1 MLGSRVTC
9 FANAHGDS
17 DAYSHA
23 HPNANRY
30 THSDRSDSG
39 SVLPHYADRDTRGDA
54 PDSRTCSGRGSASP
68 TSWGLRRPV
77 PHVNIALMK
86 VYLPV
91 VLRSD

>member
-54 PDSRTCSGRGSASP
+54 PDSRTCSGRG
-68 TSWGLRRPV
+68 
-77 PHVNIALMK
+77 PHPQQVGDS
-86 VYLPV
+86 V
-91 VLRSD
+91 VLCLTSKSL